1 MATAGYLQLF
11 CGYVETYP
19 PLFAGA
25 LFYLLAGLYLLRG
38 RLPLWLLSGG
48 LALLMTSHFIAISF
62 ASSLLFLVWLAW
74 RGAICPIARR
84 CSVVWRWDQIV
95 VLVVLYGVGVDLFA
109 YATGLRGGP
118 PAGGCGPRLQLGL
131 RAAQLVAW
139 ARFTQ

>member
-1 MATAGYLQLF
+1 MSAVLGATREHSWLVFAVLATVGYLQLF

-48 LALLMTSHFIAISF
+48 LALLTASHFIAISF

-74 RGAICPIARR
+74 RRGHLSH
-84 CSVVWRWDQIV
+84 CSQVLGGLAVGPNCSAGRALWRK
-95 VLVVLYGVGVDLFA
+95 G
-109 YATGLRGGP
+109 
-118 PAGGCGPRLQLGL
+118 
-131 RAAQLVAW
+131 
-139 ARFTQ
+139 